1 MGLVARIENLVLRLD
16 GELADAQKTRD
27 EAARRLPA
35 YQARLGVPFR
45 DQALLDEKRNA
56 LADLEADLAATSREG
71 EEEEAPANDDIP
83 PSAGEDEAPNALKDA
98 A

>member
-1 MGLVARIENLVLRLD
+1 
-16 GELADAQKTRD
+16 
-27 EAARRLPA
+27 
-35 YQARLGVPFR
+35 VPFR

-71 EEEEAPANDDIP
+71 EEEAPANDDIP
-83 PSAGEDEAPNALKDA
+83 SIVGEDDASNALKDA